1 MNIHETL
8 NDVLD
13 ELGVVVGDDG
23 QFSDLDSIAFI
34 TMIIR
39 VEETFDIVIPDDFL
53 NLSSISTVQN
63 FEIIIR
69 NLLAKEL

>member
-1 MNIHETL
+1 
-8 NDVLD
+8 
-13 ELGVVVGDDG
+13 
-23 QFSDLDSIAFI
+23 
-34 TMIIR
+34 MIIR